1 MKDGSRLDFPY
12 QESNMPL
19 VLTQEHFDQK
29 ALTAGLTFE
38 DATVVASMD
47 VSDEMNQ
54 NLTAPQRD
62 RVMWHSKW
70 AH

>member
-1 MKDGSRLDFPY
+1 
-12 QESNMPL
+12 MPL

-29 ALTAGLTFE
+29 ALTVGLTVE

>member
-29 ALTAGLTFE
+29 ALTVGLTVE